1 MIAITIVMPDA
12 QKQEKAHAQTK
23 TTTRKNSPAP
33 GRKEKRNI
41 KHRSMIVCLFLFSF
55 IVKVSFH

>member
-1 MIAITIVMPDA
+1 MITITIVMPDA
-12 QKQEKAHAQTK
+12 QKQEKAHAQ

-41 KHRSMIVCLFLFSF
+41 KHRSMIGCLFLFSF